1 VSSIAVLLPLSTDSV
16 DGFTMIKDFVT
27 QTKQNL
33 KMLMLTTP
41 GERVMVPDYGV
52 GLKQFFFS
60 NFNQTSYAAIQ
71 DRIRTQVGKWMPGI
85 QILNIEFPYADPD
98 HNYLGVVLT
107 YSIPGVGI
115 TERLALDI

>member
-1 VSSIAVLLPLSTDSV
+1 
-16 DGFTMIKDFVT
+16 MIKDFVT